1 MDIIVNGRAI
11 AAPHIEGDTWLSN
24 PRRAPHVTD
33 GNAREPDEAV
43 AMLWHTT
50 SGRLVTE
57 LQAEGIP
64 STDAE
69 KLAHYQTRTPTQGL
83 VALHRRHRRDRAAAG
98 RPRALDLLARRLGE
112 LLDGGRRARAARRR
126 APRAHCA
133 ADQGRRGP
141 HRDPL
146 RRDGHPPRR
155 ARRRERRAVAQAR
168 AAAPL
173 AARDRQGRALVAGLG
188 QSWSGVIGHC
198 HVAPSHHRG
207 PGDPGPLVFVELL
220 RRGFE
225 GCVVR
230 ADGTIADGAAG

>member
-1 MDIIVNGRAI
+1 MDIIVNGRAF

-33 GNAREPDEAV
+33 GNARDADEAV
-43 AMLWHTT
+43 AFLWHTT

-57 LQAEGIP
+57 LQVEGIP

-69 KLAHYQTRTPTQGL
+69 KQARYQTRTPRKVSWHYTDDTDGTVLQQADPELWTCWHAGWANSWTVGAEL
-83 VALHRRHRRDRAAAG
+83 VQRADAPRVLTAPQIKAAA
-98 RPRALDLLARRLGE
+98 DLTEIVCDAMGI
-112 LLDGGRRARAARRR
+112 
-126 APRAHCA
+126 
-133 ADQGRRGP
+133 
-141 HRDPL
+141 
-146 RRDGHPPRR
+146 
-155 ARRRERRAVAQAR
+155 RRAVLVDENGAPWLKPVRQLLSQR
-168 AAAPL
+168 ATDKA
-173 AARDRQGRALVAGLG
+173 GRSLRGLG

-225 GCVVR
+225 GCVVS
-230 ADGTIADGAAG
+230 ADGTIADAAVG